1 MQRITI
7 TLRYFAQIRETTG
20 KKEEQIVLDKGNS
33 VSDALDKLYDIYG
46 GKFYQFVFNG
56 NKPKEELTFLVN
68 GQAVNNLNKRN
79 LKEGDVLAILPPISG
94 G

>member
-1 MQRITI
+1 MQKITI

-33 VSDALDKLYDIYG
+33 VSDALGKLYEIYG
-46 GKFYQFVFNG
+46 EKFFQSVFNG
-56 NKPKEELTFLVN
+56 NKPKEDLTFLVN
-68 GQAVNNLNKRN
+68 GQAVIDLNKRN